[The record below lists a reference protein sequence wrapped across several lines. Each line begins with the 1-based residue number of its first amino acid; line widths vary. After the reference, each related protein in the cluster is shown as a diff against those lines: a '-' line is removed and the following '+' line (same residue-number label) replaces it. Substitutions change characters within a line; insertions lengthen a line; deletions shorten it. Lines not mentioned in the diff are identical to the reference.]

1 VIPENISHYRILSRI
16 GAGGM
21 GDVYLAEDTLLGRRV
36 ALKLLRMGFTK
47 EEERLR
53 RFEQEARLVSALNH
67 PSIMTIYEIG
77 HADSLHYIATE
88 FIEGETLRQ
97 RLRKSRLPIS
107 EILDISIQVAG
118 ALAAA
123 HQAGIVHRDIKPENI
138 MLRLDGYIKILDFGL
153 AKLTERYSEQRVL
166 DPGATESL
174 DAKTIAVV
182 NTEQGVIMGSPHYM
196 SPEQARGLA
205 VDERTDI
212 FSLGVVL
219 YEMVTGRVPFEGA
232 TATDVIVSILEKGPP
247 SMTNYTEQV
256 PAELQRIIIKSLRKD
271 REQRYQVVKDLLIDL
286 KSLKQELELQASL
299 RESAELNL
307 NKSSHPPIDVEST
320 RLVTVGP
327 GAAAATGKTLNLATF
342 SNTDYVVRQVKRHK
356 SIFIAIVL
364 LVAAAIAAV
373 SYFSSRTSGQID
385 SIAVLPFVNV
395 STDPNTEYLSD
406 GIAES
411 LINSLSQLPSLKVMS
426 RNAAFRYKVRDSGEG
441 GPDPLAVGRELK
453 VRAVLMG
460 RVVQRGDTLL
470 ISTELVD
477 ARNNVQIWGQQ
488 YNRRF
493 ADIFTVQEEIARNI
507 SEKLRMKL
515 TGEEGKMLAKHYTE
529 NTQAYQLY
537 LQGRFYWNKRT
548 PEGLTRGIEYFQRA
562 IDLDPNYALAY
573 AGLADCYVLGA
584 DARQQPKEV
593 MEKAKAAAL
602 KALELDGA
610 LPEAYTSLAKVLLSY
625 EWDWAG
631 AENAFRKAI
640 ELNPNYPTARQWYGV
655 LLSAQGR
662 HDESIAQRTR
672 ALELDPL
679 SLSVN
684 SGLGRSYYWA
694 RRYDRAIEQIAK
706 TLEMDPNYVDTH
718 WSFGLAYEQ
727 KGQYERAISDFQ
739 RAVELSRR
747 SPAMLAALGH
757 AYGLAGRRAEAYK
770 IAEELKAV
778 MAQQYVSPYAMALV
792 FAGLGEN
799 DQAFEWL
806 EKAYQDRD
814 ETFVHLKVDPRLDRL
829 RQDPRLTQLMKRI
842 NLAP

>member
-1 VIPENISHYRILSRI
+1 
-16 GAGGM
+16 M

-77 HADSLHYIATE
+77 HAESLHYIATE

-97 RLRKSRLPIS
+97 RLRKSRVPLD
-107 EILDISIQVAG
+107 EILDIGIQVAG

-153 AKLTERYSEQRVL
+153 AKLTERYSEQRSL
-166 DPGATESL
+166 DPSVTESL

-196 SPEQARGLA
+196 SPEQARGLP

-219 YEMVTGRVPFEGA
+219 YELVTGRMPFEGA

-247 SMTNYTEQV
+247 SITNYTEQV

-271 REQRYQVVKDLLIDL
+271 REQRYQVVKDMLIDL
-286 KSLKQELELQASL
+286 RSLKQDLELRASL
-299 RESAELNL
+299 RESAELNM
-307 NKSSHPPIDVEST
+307 SSGARRAPDVEST
-320 RLVTVGP
+320 RLVTAPAGSM
-327 GAAAATGKTLNLATF
+327 ADTGKTLHLTTF
-342 SNTDYVVRQVKRHK
+342 SNTGYVMREIKRHK
-356 SIFIAIVL
+356 RFFVLVAL
-364 LVAAAIAAV
+364 LVVAIIFGV
-373 SYFSSRTSGQID
+373 RYLGSRNGGEID
-385 SIAVLPFVNV
+385 SIAVLPFVNL
-395 STDPNTEYLSD
+395 STDPSAEYLSD

-411 LINSLSQLPSLKVMS
+411 IINSLSQLPSLKVMS
-426 RNAAFRYKVRDSGEG
+426 RNAAFKYKVRDGEAA
-441 GPDPLAVGRELK
+441 GPDPLVVGRELK

-477 ARNNVQIWGQQ
+477 ARNNIQIWGQQ

-493 ADIFTVQEEIARNI
+493 ADIFVVQEEIAKNI

-515 TGEEGKMLAKHYTE
+515 TGKEDRLLAKHYTE
-529 NTQAYQLY
+529 NARAYQLY

-548 PEGLTRGIEYFQRA
+548 PEGLKRGIEYFQQA
-562 IDLDPNYALAY
+562 IDLDPNYALAW
-573 AGLADCYVLGA
+573 AGLADCYVLGG
-584 DARQQPKEV
+584 DARQQPREV
-593 MEKAKAAAL
+593 MPKAKDAAL
-602 KALELDGA
+602 KALELDDA

-625 EWDWAG
+625 EWDWVG
-631 AENAFRKAI
+631 AEKAFQKAI

-655 LLSAQGR
+655 LLSAMGR
-662 HDESIAQRTR
+662 HGESIAQRKR
-672 ALELDPL
+672 ALELDPH

-694 RRYDRAIEQIAK
+694 RQYNTALDQISK
-706 TLEMDPNYVDTH
+706 TLEMDPTYVDTH
-718 WSFGLAYEQ
+718 WSFGLVYEQ
-727 KGQYERAISDFQ
+727 TGQLDRAISDFQ
-739 RAVELSRR
+739 KAVELSRR
-747 SPAMLAALGH
+747 SPAMLSALGH
-757 AYGLAGRRAEAYK
+757 AYAIAGKSGEAHK
-770 IAEELKAV
+770 IIDELNEV
-778 MAQQYVSPYAMALV
+778 MKQQYVSPYAMALI
-792 FAGLGEN
+792 FAGLGEQ
-799 DQAFEWL
+799 DEAFEWL
-806 EKAYQDRD
+806 ERAYQDRD
-814 ETFVHLKVDPRLDRL
+814 ETFVHLRVDPRLDSL
-829 RQDPRLTQLMKRI
+829 RSDARLTQMMRRI